1 MTVDL
6 RRNKKGMALLLVLT
20 SIVIITVMIVELSYN
35 SRIASTV
42 SANYKDEVAAE
53 YLAKSSVNVALLRLA
68 IVRKIKTFK
77 SGSFTIPQ
85 EVTSMI
91 ISMPFIFPP
100 PTEMLALVGIGG
112 EMGLGLSNM
121 LDKIKTDNNIA
132 KVGHFDNTIIGMDSR
147 LNINMVPLTEESV
160 NTFKEQM
167 KNLYASTVLNDE
179 SFGHRYSMEE
189 FEILLNNII
198 DWIDVDSESR
208 NGGDE
213 ARYYDKKDPVYKP
226 RNASIPTISELHMI
240 EGMNDELFDVT
251 TPMMT
256 VFSSGSINVN
266 KVSNEMWKTV
276 DSRLTDEEIKAIRER
291 IDLEG
296 PFTNEKEL
304 RTWIGKNT
312 KIPATEF
319 NPLKIS
325 LAFDDENFKIEAT
338 GYSGRVS
345 KKIICYVS
353 NYYSELLT
361 TGKVTKQQGSQQ
373 SVTESVKPNV
383 VHWEMM

>member
-1 MTVDL
+1 MNL

-20 SIVIITVMIVELSYN
+20 SVVIITVMIVELNYN

-42 SANYKDEVAAE
+42 SANYKDEVIAE
-53 YLAKSSVNVALLRLA
+53 YLAKSSVNIALLRLA

-77 SGSFTIPQ
+77 SGDFTVPS

-91 ISMPFIFPP
+91 ISMPFMFPP
-100 PTEMLALVGIGG
+100 PTELLAITGIGG
-112 EMGLGLSNM
+112 EMDLGLSTM
-121 LDKIKTDNNIA
+121 LNKIKTENNIS
-132 KVGHFDNTIIGMDSR
+132 KVGKFDNSIMGMDSR
-147 LNINMVPLTEESV
+147 ININMVPLTEESV
-160 NTFKEQM
+160 TTFKEQM
-167 KNLYASTVLNDE
+167 KNLYASTVLSDE

-189 FEILLNNII
+189 FEILLNNIV
-198 DWIDVDSESR
+198 DWIDADSESR

-213 ARYYDKKDPVYKP
+213 ARYYDKKDPIYKP
-226 RNASIPTISELHMI
+226 RNAPIPTISELHMI
-240 EGMNDELFDVT
+240 EGMNDELFDII

-266 KVSNEMWKTV
+266 KISAEMWKTV
-276 DSRLTDEEIKAIRER
+276 DSRLTDEEIRAIREK
-291 IDLEG
+291 IDIEG
-296 PFTNEKEL
+296 LFFNEKEL

-345 KKIICYVS
+345 KKITCYVS

-361 TGKVTKQQGSQQ
+361 TGKVTKQQGTQQ